1 VGETVNVLYLESDPH
16 DAKIDSFTSLW
27 FLPMVFGGTGAIF
40 LAVGVGMMFG
50 FRPGAAR
57 LQAD

>member
-1 VGETVNVLYLESDPH
+1 MNVLYLESDPH